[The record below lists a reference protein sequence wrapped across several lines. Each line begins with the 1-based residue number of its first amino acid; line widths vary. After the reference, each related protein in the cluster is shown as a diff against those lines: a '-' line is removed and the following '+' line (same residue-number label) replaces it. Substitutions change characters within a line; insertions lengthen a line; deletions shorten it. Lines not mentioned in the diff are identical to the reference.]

1 VSERPE
7 WVPEDWLLYSRGYDL
22 GAEVPAGVRGA
33 VDHTDP
39 WVRVVA
45 ITLDAISGDFSRV
58 DDLIEI
64 ASGTDDPHLIDCALR
79 VFSQAGAPASM
90 GRLAI
95 FFDHPEYGVRVTAYQ
110 GAMMSAHLPLVRTL
124 AASREGKDSE
134 ERSLIEVRISGMLE
148 TVEEAEFIVE
158 MDEVLT
164 DRAYMDKVN
173 MRIKEIEIRHGPGK
187 AVQFGEPLDVFALS
201 AAIREFLDEE
211 DPADWGG
218 AISDLLDT
226 LEGML
231 GVTTAG
237 CMDDE
242 VEPVL
247 PRIMEVLAMMRR
259 DPKLLKLRS
268 GERSFFCHPVG

>member
-1 VSERPE
+1 
-7 WVPEDWLLYSRGYDL
+7 
-22 GAEVPAGVRGA
+22 
-33 VDHTDP
+33 
-39 WVRVVA
+39 
-45 ITLDAISGDFSRV
+45 
-58 DDLIEI
+58 
-64 ASGTDDPHLIDCALR
+64 
-79 VFSQAGAPASM
+79 
-90 GRLAI
+90 
-95 FFDHPEYGVRVTAYQ
+95 VRVTAYQ
-110 GAMMSAHLPLVRTL
+110 GAMMSSHLPLARTM
-124 AASREGKDSE
+124 AASREGKDSA
-134 ERSLIEVRISGMLE
+134 ERSLIEVRISAMLE
-148 TVEEAEFIVE
+148 TVEEAEFIVD

-164 DRAYMDKVN
+164 DQAYMDKVR

-187 AVQFGEPLDVFALS
+187 AVQLGEPLDVFALS

-211 DPADWGG
+211 NPADWGG

-231 GVTTAG
+231 GISTAG

-247 PRIMEVLAMMRR
+247 PRIMEVLAVMRR